1 MTIDEKLRHFYEVS
15 MESAKDEAAK
25 AIEEYRA
32 SLNSQ
37 LEEHKAQKQ
46 AAAENQL
53 KIQSENSARE
63 INKALSSEHLH
74 IKRQL
79 SKKQQELQD
88 KLFQE
93 VEDMLTEF
101 VAGPSYG
108 DWLERMVRKAL
119 AIAQEDPVQIY
130 LSASDER
137 FSEELKRRTGITP
150 LISPNTF
157 IGGIKAVIP
166 QKNILIDHT
175 ILSMLE
181 SERENFNFDGGL
193 TNEQ

>member
-1 MTIDEKLRHFYEVS
+1 MTIEEKLCHFYEVS

-25 AIEEYRA
+25 AIEEYKA
-32 SLNSQ
+32 SLDSQ

-79 SKKQQELQD
+79 SKKQQELRE

-93 VEDMLTEF
+93 VENMLKDF
-101 VAGPSYG
+101 VASPDYG
-108 DWLERMVRKAL
+108 DWLEDMTKRAL
-119 AIAQEDPVQIY
+119 AIAQEDQVQVY
-130 LSASDER
+130 LSASDKGI
-137 FSEELKRRTGITP
+137 SEELKKRTGITP
-150 LISPNTF
+150 LISPTSF
-157 IGGIKAVIP
+157 MGGIKAVIP
-166 QKNILIDHT
+166 QKNILIDYT
-175 ILSMLE
+175 LLSMFE
-181 SERENFNFDGGL
+181 SEKENFNFDGGL
-193 TNEQ
+193 TNE

>member
-1 MTIDEKLRHFYEVS
+1 MTIEEKLRHFYEVS

-25 AIEEYRA
+25 AIEEYKA
-32 SLNSQ
+32 SLDSQ

-79 SKKQQELQD
+79 SKKQQELRE

-93 VEDMLTEF
+93 VEDMLKDF
-101 VAGPSYG
+101 VASPDYG
-108 DWLERMVRKAL
+108 DWLEDMTKRAL
-119 AIAQEDPVQIY
+119 AIAQEDQVQVY
-130 LSASDER
+130 LSASDKGI
-137 FSEELKRRTGITP
+137 SEELKKRTGITP
-150 LISPNTF
+150 LISPTSF
-157 IGGIKAVIP
+157 MGGIKAVIP
-166 QKNILIDHT
+166 QKNILIDYT
-175 ILSMLE
+175 LLSMFE
-181 SERENFNFDGGL
+181 SEKENFNFDGGL
-193 TNEQ
+193 TNE